1 MDLWGFIKD
10 SFTGSLM
17 DDIYKMMV
25 YFQEA
30 TSDMIQSVFFI
41 EESLAL
47 SGTLNAHRVNSALS
61 AAYLFMIALVALKLC
76 WQGYKVYVLWKDGEA
91 EVSPVNMLVNS
102 IYAMG
107 VALAFPVLYKIGFE
121 VAIGISRSIANVF
134 PFSLMLEESIILGDA
149 PDLVK
154 NLFSTMSQN
163 IVVCVL
169 LLAYCIIY
177 VILFF
182 KMLFRG
188 VHLLLYR
195 LGVPFAVVGL
205 VNSDGGIWK
214 SYVQIYF
221 QQLMITLIQ
230 DFCIRMSLVLLASA
244 SGSIFSAGKT
254 IFSIVFL
261 VCAFSTPKIFNSILQ
276 NNGGGGRGTQV
287 IYTVAMTAKA
297 FAGGG

>member
-1 MDLWGFIKD
+1 
-10 SFTGSLM
+10 M
-17 DDIYKMMV
+17 DDIYAMMV

-30 TSDMIQSVFFI
+30 SSDIVQSVFFI

-47 SGTLNAHRVNSALS
+47 SGTLNARRVSAALS
-61 AAYLFMIALVALKLC
+61 VAYLFMVALVALKFC
-76 WQGYKVYVLWKDGEA
+76 WQGYKVYVLWRDGES
-91 EVSPVNMLVNS
+91 EVSPANMVVNS
-102 IYAMG
+102 IFAMC
-107 VALAFPVLYKIGFE
+107 VALAFPVLYKIGCE
-121 VAIGISRSIANVF
+121 IAIGISRNIANVF
-134 PFSLMLEESIILGDA
+134 PFSLMQEETILFEDA
-149 PDLVK
+149 PDIIK
-154 NLFSTMSQN
+154 GLFATMSQN
-163 IVVCVL
+163 IVVGVL
-169 LLAYCIIY
+169 LFAYGIIY

-214 SYVQIYF
+214 NYIQIYF
-221 QQLMITLIQ
+221 QQLMLTMIQ

-244 SGSIFSAGKT
+244 SGSYFSAGKT
-254 IFSIVFL
+254 IFAIVFL

-276 NNGGGGRGTQV
+276 PNSGGGRGSQV

-297 FAGGG
+297 FVGGG